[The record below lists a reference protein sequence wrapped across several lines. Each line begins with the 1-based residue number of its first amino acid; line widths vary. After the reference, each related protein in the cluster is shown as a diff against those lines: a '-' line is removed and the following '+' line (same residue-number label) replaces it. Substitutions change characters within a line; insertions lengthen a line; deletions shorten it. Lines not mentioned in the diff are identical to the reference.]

1 MVAWNEIVCPGDDP
15 VNCDNGGECEICLML
30 IDRADCPSG
39 YGMSDCVAT
48 TEVGSMCESGGG
60 ATVDGGILHS
70 DQCGTSGRANNCF
83 GGFDVYV
90 RVNCN
95 KPPSSPAPPISPP
108 QPPREPAPPHSP
120 LPLPPPRPPP
130 PRPPWAPGQAP
141 DSNRVDGGGCI
152 SGHVSC
158 HRITSPPPPGKE
170 SWMDGSGEAI
180 LAAVL
185 SLIGA
190 LLLVGLIVFCIYR
203 RNATRLALVDLAHAR
218 PEHPTP
224 CSRRRKRRN
233 QVATFQRSQEMQ
245 AFHARVSAA
254 VAALPVRQWG
264 EGDSIEMT
272 AAAAAAD
279 PTTRRANE
287 CAVCL
292 VSLKPGD
299 VVRELSC
306 RHTFHKTCIDNWLL
320 ADTRRAQQT
329 VELEA
334 PPSLPTC
341 PLCKRVPIPLEA
353 PRPSVPAN

>member
-1 MVAWNEIVCPGDDP
+1 M
-15 VNCDNGGECEICLML
+15 
-30 IDRADCPSG
+30 
-39 YGMSDCVAT
+39 
-48 TEVGSMCESGGG
+48 
-60 ATVDGGILHS
+60 
-70 DQCGTSGRANNCF
+70 
-83 GGFDVYV
+83 
-90 RVNCN
+90 
-95 KPPSSPAPPISPP
+95 
-108 QPPREPAPPHSP
+108 
-120 LPLPPPRPPP
+120 
-130 PRPPWAPGQAP
+130 
-141 DSNRVDGGGCI
+141 
-152 SGHVSC
+152 
-158 HRITSPPPPGKE
+158 
-170 SWMDGSGEAI
+170 
-180 LAAVL
+180 
-185 SLIGA
+185 
-190 LLLVGLIVFCIYR
+190 
-203 RNATRLALVDLAHAR
+203 
-218 PEHPTP
+218 
-224 CSRRRKRRN
+224 
-233 QVATFQRSQEMQ
+233 ATFQRSQEMQ

-329 VELEA
+329 VGLEA

-353 PRPSVPAN
+353 PRPSVPAV